1 MEDLNLNTSP
11 KTAQTYH
18 YHAKKEA
25 RIGGM
30 EFTLEENDR
39 GEIGENE

>member
-1 MEDLNLNTSP
+1 MKDLNLNTSP
-11 KTAQTYH
+11 KTALTYH

-25 RIGGM
+25 RMGGM
-30 EFTLEENDR
+30 EFTPGENDH